1 MEDSSAFA
9 AFQADDS
16 ERTPE
21 HRGCKRPLT
30 EPQRKAKNERD
41 RKRRQ
46 EHRVEFERLQNV
58 GSQCDDLKTQLGMQT
73 NTISEL
79 EEENQRLKNRESHLN
94 KRIEEL
100 ENALLERAAPNL
112 LLQGNQLQPMV
123 LIGGEINQMVW
134 TRAHLPLMPDLCIS
148 AAVQTQ
154 VIAAIPAE
162 GVIDK
167 ETITNQF
174 TMNVPFLFVA
184 SKTEEVTCIR
194 LRGKCSASPE
204 GGLVQYL
211 FEWIPHQ
218 TNQKSW
224 ENLGWSPVNV
234 GSIQDLAPSGHTG
247 SSCGAQAKFP
257 IKFLLWN
264 SVGTLDT
271 YGQRVVMDLINRF
284 RPAVLVIAET
294 KLPRD
299 RAEEI
304 KDTFHFDAHR
314 VPPNLEFVGGMWLL
328 WLSDVVEVEILSFT
342 EQEIHARINEPQ
354 TNQRE
359 TFRGSHCKSIE
370 EFESWLLASPTHS
383 EDAANNAHITQGP
396 RSSQGVRMY
405 TDELVHDFTRKLDGK
420 DKSQVDF
427 SDFSGLME
435 EVVKSGTV
443 TLPLSLAL
451 IDKKIEKKYGEIAA
465 ESKQSSCT
473 AMPSRI
479 LLCAAIKE
487 MDELQLESIDEKKM
501 LLWRDAINSALNI
514 NFKVNFAIEH
524 LKKIGRA
531 YFGLKARNDQELRSI
546 EEKISTLQIELSDW
560 EEKRAKKVE
569 EQNSEVRKECL
580 RDAEYFQGKS
590 LSAGLLH

>member
-9 AFQADDS
+9 AFQPDDS

-21 HRGCKRPLT
+21 HRGRKRPLT

-41 RKRRQ
+41 RKYRQ

-100 ENALLERAAPNL
+100 ENALLERAAP
-112 LLQGNQLQPMV
+112 
-123 LIGGEINQMVW
+123 
-134 TRAHLPLMPDLCIS
+134 
-148 AAVQTQ
+148 
-154 VIAAIPAE
+154 
-162 GVIDK
+162 
-167 ETITNQF
+167 
-174 TMNVPFLFVA
+174 
-184 SKTEEVTCIR
+184 
-194 LRGKCSASPE
+194 
-204 GGLVQYL
+204 
-211 FEWIPHQ
+211 

-304 KDTFHFDAHR
+304 KDTFHFDAHH

-328 WLSDVVEVEILSFT
+328 WRSDVVEVEVLSFT
-342 EQEIHARINEPQ
+342 EQEIHARIN
-354 TNQRE
+354 
-359 TFRGSHCKSIE
+359 GSHFKSI
-370 EFESWLLASPTHS
+370 
-383 EDAANNAHITQGP
+383 
-396 RSSQGVRMY
+396 
-405 TDELVHDFTRKLDGK
+405 
-420 DKSQVDF
+420 
-427 SDFSGLME
+427 
-435 EVVKSGTV
+435 
-443 TLPLSLAL
+443 
-451 IDKKIEKKYGEIAA
+451 
-465 ESKQSSCT
+465 
-473 AMPSRI
+473 
-479 LLCAAIKE
+479 KE
-487 MDELQLESIDEKKM
+487 
-501 LLWRDAINSALNI
+501 
-514 NFKVNFAIEH
+514 
-524 LKKIGRA
+524 
-531 YFGLKARNDQELRSI
+531 
-546 EEKISTLQIELSDW
+546 IELSDW

-569 EQNSEVRKECL
+569 EQNSEVRKDCP
-580 RDAEYFQGKS
+580 RYAEYFQGKS

>member
-58 GSQCDDLKTQLGMQT
+58 ESQCDDLKTQLGMLT

-94 KRIEEL
+94 KKIEEL
-100 ENALLERAAPNL
+100 ENALFERAAPNL

-224 ENLGWSPVNV
+224 ENLGRSPVNV
-234 GSIQDLAPSGHTG
+234 GWIQKLAPSGYTG

-294 KLPRD
+294 KFTSCQSGRNQG
-299 RAEEI
+299 
-304 KDTFHFDAHR
+304 H
-314 VPPNLEFVGGMWLL
+314 V
-328 WLSDVVEVEILSFT
+328 SF
-342 EQEIHARINEPQ
+342 
-354 TNQRE
+354 
-359 TFRGSHCKSIE
+359 
-370 EFESWLLASPTHS
+370 
-383 EDAANNAHITQGP
+383 
-396 RSSQGVRMY
+396 
-405 TDELVHDFTRKLDGK
+405 
-420 DKSQVDF
+420 
-427 SDFSGLME
+427 
-435 EVVKSGTV
+435 
-443 TLPLSLAL
+443 
-451 IDKKIEKKYGEIAA
+451 
-465 ESKQSSCT
+465 
-473 AMPSRI
+473 
-479 LLCAAIKE
+479 
-487 MDELQLESIDEKKM
+487 
-501 LLWRDAINSALNI
+501 
-514 NFKVNFAIEH
+514 
-524 LKKIGRA
+524 
-531 YFGLKARNDQELRSI
+531 
-546 EEKISTLQIELSDW
+546 
-560 EEKRAKKVE
+560 
-569 EQNSEVRKECL
+569 
-580 RDAEYFQGKS
+580 
-590 LSAGLLH
+590 

>member
-9 AFQADDS
+9 AFQPDDS

-21 HRGCKRPLT
+21 HRGRKRPLT

-41 RKRRQ
+41 RKYRQ

-184 SKTEEVTCIR
+184 SKMEEVTCIR
-194 LRGKCSASPE
+194 LRGKCSACPE
-204 GGLVQYL
+204 GGL
-211 FEWIPHQ
+211 WIPHQ

-304 KDTFHFDAHR
+304 KDTFHFDAHH

-328 WLSDVVEVEILSFT
+328 WRSDVVEVEVLSFT

-359 TFRGSHCKSIE
+359 TFRGSHFKT
-370 EFESWLLASPTHS
+370 SPTHS
-383 EDAANNAHITQGP
+383 EEDAANNVHITQGP
-396 RSSQGVRMY
+396 RSSQGGRMY
-405 TDELVHDFTRKLDGK
+405 TDELVQDFSRKLDAK

-443 TLPLSLAL
+443 TLPPSLAL
-451 IDKKIEKKYGEIAA
+451 TDKKIEKKYGEIAA

-514 NFKVNFAIEH
+514 NFKVDFAIEH
-524 LKKIGRA
+524 LKKIGHA

-569 EQNSEVRKECL
+569 EQNSEVRKDCP
-580 RDAEYFQGKS
+580 RYAEYFQGKS